1 MPPPSVDALP
11 TTAAGEAPARARLG
25 LAQVTAAAVLFGAN
39 ASIAKVALE
48 AGVGPRE
55 LAALRCTG
63 VAVGLAAVTGPV
75 ARSRLRLPRRLVP
88 QVAVLGVVGAAMIQ
102 WLYFVAIDRVPVGV
116 AILVEFT
123 GPVLVALWARLV
135 QREQVRPVMWASLA
149 LSLAGLALVA
159 EVWRDARLDPVGTG
173 AAAGAAVCLATFL
186 LVGRR
191 IGGALDPLAVNVWTF
206 AFAAAF
212 WLAVEP
218 VWAVDRATL
227 GRSTSLLGALDGVR
241 APVWAAVVAV
251 VVLGTLAPY
260 ALYLAALR
268 HLSPAT
274 VGAVGMLEPVVAA
287 GVAWAWLGQSLS
299 PLQLAGGAVVLAGVA
314 LAQVATGAL
323 GRAGAGARARRPR

>member
-1 MPPPSVDALP
+1 GSVCRYLFSASVILAFRSPPAASRFPY
-11 TTAAGEAPARARLG
+11 TT
-25 LAQVTAAAVLFGAN
+25 LF
-39 ASIAKVALE
+39 
-48 AGVGPRE
+48 
-55 LAALRCTG
+55 
-63 VAVGLAAVTGPV
+63 
-75 ARSRLRLPRRLVP
+75 RSRLVP

-159 EVWRDARLDPVGTG
+159 EVWRDARLDAVGVG

-212 WLAVEP
+212 WLAVE
-218 VWAVDRATL
+218 
-227 GRSTSLLGALDGVR
+227 
-241 APVWAAVVAV
+241 
-251 VVLGTLAPY
+251 
-260 ALYLAALR
+260 
-268 HLSPAT
+268 
-274 VGAVGMLEPVVAA
+274 
-287 GVAWAWLGQSLS
+287 
-299 PLQLAGGAVVLAGVA
+299 
-314 LAQVATGAL
+314 
-323 GRAGAGARARRPR
+323 